1 MYTKRIDKVSRDIT
15 MLSEKL
21 KANLIFK
28 MKKELHERV
37 YSDTIFSN
45 RDNSFIAIQIENKI
59 YSQLY
64 DELKG

>member
-1 MYTKRIDKVSRDIT
+1 

-28 MKKELHERV
+28 LKKELHERV